1 MALFPDESRSTKF
14 GVKLML
20 GIVIGGFG
28 GLVGLIG
35 LGIEPVLGIII
46 WCLSVIIYKFV
57 VHILFG

>member
-20 GIVIGGFG
+20 GIVI
-28 GLVGLIG
+28 
-35 LGIEPVLGIII
+35 